1 MRTLFTCLTTT
12 KTCTNFRTKYIVL
25 VLKYFS
31 LKIDSLKYFFVN
43 NAANFI
49 PDFSV
54 FFINCLS
61 LIKKDMNV
69 VSLKV
74 FKYPFIFGGVI
85 NKLFIKLKFIKFFHN
100 FILKPILSM
109 SVNYQFLSMLDIN
122 ILTICTLL
130 KSVGL
135 RQGGN
140 FQFSILISLNFKIC
154 LFIFL

>member
-1 MRTLFTCLTTT
+1 MRTIFTCLTTT
-12 KTCTNFRTKYIVL
+12 KTRTDFRTKYIVL

-54 FFINCLS
+54 FFSICLS
-61 LIKKDMNV
+61 LIKNDMNL

-85 NKLFIKLKFIKFFHN
+85 HKLFIKLKFIKFFHN
-100 FILKPILSM
+100 FM
-109 SVNYQFLSMLDIN
+109 QFYQCLLIIN
-122 ILTICTLL
+122 FYQC
-130 KSVGL
+130 
-135 RQGGN
+135 
-140 FQFSILISLNFKIC
+140 
-154 LFIFL
+154 